1 MKTRFVLRIFVIA
14 AMLALV
20 LTAAPAASADT
31 PGQNIIPI
39 DVVEMWPGADNPC
52 GFDIVVHTVGDLR
65 QNFWVNESGEVTRV
79 IAVWGTVKQTVLA
92 NDKSLKSRIQGP
104 VHYELISGNRYIMVT
119 LGTYVFVTVPG
130 YGHYLNGAGQ
140 FIEEIT
146 IDPTTGEILTSTLI
160 KQVGNVENTDDW
172 RAICEYLSP

>member
-1 MKTRFVLRIFVIA
+1 MKTLFVLRMFVIA

-31 PGQNIIPI
+31 PGQGIIPV

-52 GFDIVVHTVGDLR
+52 GFDIEVDTAGYIRHNYWINR
-65 QNFWVNESGEVTRV
+65 SGELTR
-79 IAVWGTVKQTVLA
+79 IIDIWGTVKQTVLA
-92 NDKSLKSRIQGP
+92 NGKSLKSRIQGP

-119 LGTYVFVTVPG
+119 LGTNIFVTVPG

-140 FIEEIT
+140 FVEEIT
-146 IDPTTGEILTSTLI
+146 IDPITGEILSITLI
-160 KQVGNVENTDDW
+160 KQVGNVENSDDW
-172 RAICEYLSP
+172 SAICEYLSP